1 MSYFLIF
8 ILFIWLLILQDQV
21 TTLKTKLQKLLNDSW
36 RVHSSQAK
44 DDNTSAAAHVE
55 TQSKEEVWQN
65 ETDGKDEYK
74 FVNSTT
80 NNVRPAIKEA
90 VSFKKTSEETEKTI
104 VEKTGFEKIFLGNI
118 FNKIGA
124 LAIITGIAFFIK
136 VVSQYI
142 VFTPALKITLAFLAG
157 ALMVTGALKL
167 HEDKMKNYAE
177 VLMGTGF
184 AVLFITLYCAAGL
197 YHLLPVAAATAFGV
211 LLVMLT
217 YYIADRFNTFSTFLI
232 GFAGGYLNPFFI
244 NSNISMN
251 FLFGYLIF
259 LNLVSAVYVYKNE
272 SKKPLNFINLILT
285 TLTVSVFAAVKGDE
299 INYLFPVGLWAL
311 YVVNDFIEI
320 IKNRYNDYYKGNTG
334 FNVLNFLCFVY
345 LMKCFNSEEFVNAG
359 LFAIGAALI
368 YGVFLYIIKNKD
380 NGHIKYFTDG
390 ILLSVL
396 TATYFTL
403 NGTIRV
409 DAWAIE
415 GLIIAFIASKHKY
428 IANQSAAFFAAAFT
442 GTLFVSNA
450 VFYSDISLYHPVFN
464 FRLALFGV
472 PALCAF
478 ISSYLLDE
486 NKKLSDILK
495 FFSLS
500 LVYMFILFESNS
512 LCEKYLK
519 TANIDV
525 LTVKTLI
532 YSIIGFTYAINTKR
546 LGESLRSALFNY
558 AGGAIFIIST
568 LLLAASS
575 FSYENT
581 GMIPVLNL
589 RFTAYLFAIAA
600 SVYYLKRTKF
610 SFYGYLAVIF
620 GFFCTHF
627 EVSHFTSQNALG
639 ISVSWILYAAII
651 TLCGIFMNKRT
662 LTKSGIWIFILA
674 LLKVLLFD
682 ISYMETLYKF
692 IIFLTLGVILMI
704 VSYFYTKLKSDSN

>member
-21 TTLKTKLQKLLNDSW
+21 TTVKTKLQKLLNDSCKPY
-36 RVHSSQAK
+36 SSQAK
-44 DDNTSAAAHVE
+44 DDNTSAAAHVV
-55 TQSKEEVWQN
+55 TQSKKEVWQN
-65 ETDGKDEYK
+65 ETDKEDEYK

-80 NNVRPAIKEA
+80 ENVQPAIKEA
-90 VSFKKTSEETEKTI
+90 VSFKKNSEETEKTI

-124 LAIITGIAFFIK
+124 LAIIMGIAFFIK

-184 AVLFITLYCAAGL
+184 AVLFITLYCAFGL
-197 YHLLPVAAATAFGV
+197 YHILPVAAATAFGV
-211 LLVMLT
+211 LLVIMT

-232 GFAGGYLNPFFI
+232 GFAGGYLNPFFV
-244 NSNISMN
+244 NTNISMN

-259 LNLVSAVYVYKNE
+259 LNLVSAVYVFKNE
-272 SKKPLNFINLILT
+272 SKKPLNVLNLILT
-285 TLTVSVFAAVKGDE
+285 TLTVSVFAAVKGYE

-311 YVVNDFIEI
+311 YVFNDIIEI
-320 IKNRYNDYYKGNTG
+320 IKNRYNDDYKGSTG
-334 FNVLNFLCFVY
+334 INVLNFLCLVY
-345 LMKCFNSEEFVNAG
+345 LMKCFTPEEFVQAG
-359 LFAIGAALI
+359 LFTLGAALI
-368 YGVFLYIIKNKD
+368 YGVFLYFIKNKD
-380 NGHIKYFTDG
+380 NEHIKYFTFG
-390 ILLSVL
+390 ILLSLL

-403 NGTIRV
+403 KGTIRV
-409 DAWAIE
+409 DVWAIE
-415 GLIIAFIASKHKY
+415 GLVLAFIASRHKY
-428 IANQSAAFFAAAFT
+428 IANQAAVFFAAAFT

-450 VFYSDISLYHPVFN
+450 IYYSDISLYHPILN
-464 FRLALFGV
+464 FRLAHFGI

-478 ISSYLLDE
+478 ISSYLLKE
-486 NKKLSDILK
+486 NKKISDILK

-500 LVYMFILFESNS
+500 LVYMYMLFESNS

-519 TANIDV
+519 TAKVDV

-532 YSIIGFTYAINTKR
+532 YSIIGFTYAINTKK
-546 LGESLRSALFNY
+546 LAESLKSDLFTY

-568 LLLAASS
+568 LLLMASS

-600 SVYYLKRTKF
+600 SVYYLKQTKL

-620 GFFCTHF
+620 GFLCTHF
-627 EVSHFTSQNALG
+627 EVSHITSQNALG
-639 ISVSWILYAAII
+639 ISLSWILYAGII
-651 TLCGIFMNKRT
+651 TLCGIFLNKRT

-674 LLKVLLFD
+674 MLKVMLFD
-682 ISYMETLYKF
+682 IANMEILYKF
-692 IIFLTLGVILMI
+692 IVFLTLGVILMI